1 MRITVD
7 KEITSSGH
15 SLILV
20 VTREMRRMGLDRG
33 DVVRVTLESD
43 DDE

>member
-15 SLILV
+15 SLTLV

-33 DVVRVTLESD
+33 DVVRVTLESE